1 MHLNQQRSV
10 TIAASLLLMVVA
22 CQWSPAA
29 EIEDQGVAVAIVYD
43 TSGSMKQ
50 PVRDANGKLTPK
62 FVIARRALEEVV
74 KRLQTFASSPAG
86 GAPSRKIEAGL
97 FVFNGT
103 RVRELVKFGP
113 FDP

>member
-10 TIAASLLLMVVA
+10 TIAISWLLILA
-22 CQWSPAA
+22 TGQWSPAV

-50 PVRDANGKLTPK
+50 PVRDANGTLTPK

-74 KRLQTFASSPAG
+74 KRLQTFASKAAG
-86 GAPSRKIEAGL
+86 GAAPRKIEAGL

-103 RVRELVKFGP
+103 RVRELVKFGL
-113 FDP
+113 F